1 MKIGIAAPCP
11 QPFVIGGAEKLWW
24 GLAQYINAST
34 SHQADI
40 IKLPVAEDDFWSL
53 VDAYER
59 FARLHLTGFDVVISG
74 KYPAWMVQ
82 HPQHVVYML
91 HPARGLYEGYSGD
104 SLEQARP
111 RLDREVTRFID
122 WLQPL
127 APSRTH
133 LDAVFDR
140 LAALRASD
148 RERGGS
154 LLQWPGPVTR
164 AVVRWLDAAALAP
177 GAIARYAAIA
187 HGLARRDGYFP
198 PGPEVVVAHP
208 PSDLPLRPG
217 PEFRYLLAVGRLEGY
232 KRVALI
238 AEAMRAVE
246 GEVEL
251 WIAGTGPEDSRLREQ
266 AAADPRIRFVGFVN
280 DDALVDLYRGA
291 LGVLFV
297 PYQEDYGLVTIEAMM
312 AGKPVVTTT
321 DSGGPT
327 ELVRD
332 GVNGY
337 VVAPT
342 APAIAAAMQRLVG
355 DHELAQ
361 RLGAAGHERAEQV
374 TWPRVL
380 EALLPQ
386 SSARRKSHCATDD
399 DGRGQGAPDIAWATR
414 LAYVS
419 SEQRS
424 VRKRQLG
431 LDAPLVVAIGGRA
444 TDRHVVDALCSIAS
458 SRPDI
463 AFIAPLGALEAGALA
478 RIPRN
483 LSIPGDASRA
493 AMEIICEAA
502 DVAVCLAGDG
512 APDASIVFACFA
524 TGVPVVAT
532 PEARAALPEAVG
544 EHWQVCV
551 VARIPEVVDGL
562 LADPALALQASAAAR
577 QFSVT
582 FAREHCASLEGQ
594 APRAAN
600 QYVAAVPPR

>member
-1 MKIGIAAPCP
+1 
-11 QPFVIGGAEKLWW
+11 
-24 GLAQYINAST
+24 
-34 SHQADI
+34 
-40 IKLPVAEDDFWSL
+40 
-53 VDAYER
+53 
-59 FARLHLTGFDVVISG
+59 
-74 KYPAWMVQ
+74 
-82 HPQHVVYML
+82 
-91 HPARGLYEGYSGD
+91 
-104 SLEQARP
+104 
-111 RLDREVTRFID
+111 
-122 WLQPL
+122 
-127 APSRTH
+127 
-133 LDAVFDR
+133 
-140 LAALRASD
+140 
-148 RERGGS
+148 
-154 LLQWPGPVTR
+154 
-164 AVVRWLDAAALAP
+164 
-177 GAIARYAAIA
+177 
-187 HGLARRDGYFP
+187 
-198 PGPEVVVAHP
+198 
-208 PSDLPLRPG
+208 
-217 PEFRYLLAVGRLEGY
+217 
-232 KRVALI
+232 
-238 AEAMRAVE
+238 
-246 GEVEL
+246 
-251 WIAGTGPEDSRLREQ
+251 LREQ
-266 AAADPRIRFVGFVN
+266 AAADPRIRFLGYVN

-291 LGVLFV
+291 LGVLFT
-297 PYQEDYGLVTIEAMM
+297 PYQEDYGLITIEAMM
-312 AGKPVVTTT
+312 AGKPIVTTT

-342 APAIAAAMQRLVG
+342 APSIAAAIQRLVG
-355 DHELAQ
+355 DHKLAQ

-386 SSARRKSHCATDD
+386 SLARRKSHRATDD

-424 VRKRQLG
+424 ARKRQLG

-444 TDRHVVDALCSIAS
+444 TDRHIVDALCSIAS

-463 AFIAPLGALEAGALA
+463 AFIAPLGAVEADALA
-478 RIPRN
+478 CIPRN

-512 APDASIVFACFA
+512 ATDASRVFACFA

-532 PEARAALPEAVG
+532 PEARAALPEADG

-594 APRAAN
+594 PPRAAERHA
-600 QYVAAVPPR
+600 AAVPPT